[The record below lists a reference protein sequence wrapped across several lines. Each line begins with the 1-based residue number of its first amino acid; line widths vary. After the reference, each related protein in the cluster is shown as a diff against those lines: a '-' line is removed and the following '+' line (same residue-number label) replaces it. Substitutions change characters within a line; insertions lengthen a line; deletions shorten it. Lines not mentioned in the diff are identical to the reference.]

1 MNVKQLIL
9 VSEKDSFYYD
19 AYQAAEG
26 ATSIVSDNYQIVFD
40 SGYMVAIDTNITDE
54 LAQEGL
60 ARELIHRIQNMR
72 RNADFQVTDRII
84 CYLEGPKGIS
94 DVISKFGDAIKK
106 ETLSNNIIEGISE
119 NLKIRETQKLDN
131 MEIILGVELSD

>member
-1 MNVKQLIL
+1 
-9 VSEKDSFYYD
+9 
-19 AYQAAEG
+19 
-26 ATSIVSDNYQIVFD
+26 
-40 SGYMVAIDTNITDE
+40 
-54 LAQEGL
+54 
-60 ARELIHRIQNMR
+60 
-72 RNADFQVTDRII
+72 
-84 CYLEGPKGIS
+84 YLEGPKGIS